1 MTTEAGV
8 PYPIDDPDE
17 SIGDLVGRLTDDFG
31 SLVQSHVQLAK
42 EEIMAEVKD
51 AAKGTGLIGGAA
63 LVGWIAVLLIS
74 FAAAWGLAELM
85 DSAWLGFLLVGVI
98 WGAIAVALF
107 ARGRGVLQEV
117 KPVPPQTID
126 ELQEDEKWLAEQMN

>member
-1 MTTEAGV
+1 MPTEAGV

-51 AAKGTGLIGGAA
+51 AARGTGLIGGAA
-63 LVGWIAVLLIS
+63 LVGWIAILLIS
-74 FAAAWGLAELM
+74 LAAAWGLAELI
-85 DSAWLGFLLVGVI
+85 DSAWLGFLLVGVV
-98 WGAIAVALF
+98 WGAIAIALF
-107 ARGRGVLQEV
+107 ASGRGVLQEV
-117 KPVPPQTID
+117 NPVPPQTID

>member
-31 SLVQSHVQLAK
+31 SLVQCHVQLAK

-51 AAKGTGLIGGAA
+51 AARGTGLIGGAA
-63 LVGWIAVLLIS
+63 LVGWIAILLIS
-74 FAAAWGLAELM
+74 LAAAWGLAELI
-85 DSAWLGFLLVGVI
+85 DSAWLGFLLVGVV
-98 WGAIAVALF
+98 WGAIAIALF
-107 ARGRGVLQEV
+107 ASGRGVLQEV
-117 KPVPPQTID
+117 NPVPPQTID